1 MATILGV
8 FCDDFDDF
16 LGVVFITC
24 FDLRFHYI
32 FKHFETIFNAILASI
47 RYRCEERSAN
57 M

>member
-1 MATILGV
+1 MATIFGV

-32 FKHFETIFNAILASI
+32 FKQFETIFKAILASI
-47 RYRCEERSAN
+47 RYRCEERSVN